1 MTQWF
6 LMAALLLA
14 AAAVMTRPW
23 WRGAN
28 RKTLRRR
35 GANIAAY
42 RSRLDELEIEREAGL
57 VSADDV
63 AALKTE
69 LDARL
74 LSEAQVEDQAM
85 QAGSGRGWLP
95 ALLTSLL
102 LLLFAGGWYIMGG
115 SWKAEQQLAA
125 GATQQEQVAGMVQM
139 LADRLQKQPD
149 DPEGWAMLGR
159 SYFVTQHFDAAAKAY
174 GEANARAAA
183 PNPEWLAG
191 QGEALAF
198 ARDRDLLGTP
208 LELFQRALA
217 VDPDYG
223 KALWYA
229 GMAAAQAGDTA
240 TARARWS
247 KLLAQTDLPPQM
259 HDVIQTRLQELDG
272 QPPAGAGPMAAAA
285 GAPAAGGPAGQS
297 GAPAGAP
304 VAAGPALMFHVSLAP
319 EVAAKV
325 PPGAVLFV
333 FAKAEQGPPMP
344 LAVQRLPG
352 QTLPADIK
360 LDDSMAM
367 APALRLS
374 AFDRYI
380 VTARLSGGGGAQA
393 QSGDL
398 EGILHVQRAQAGQ
411 PLDLRIDHV
420 VP

>member
-42 RSRLDELEIEREAGL
+42 RSRLAELEIEREAGL

-63 AALKTE
+63 AALKAE

-74 LSEAQVEDQAM
+74 LSEAQVEDKAV
-85 QAGSGRGWLP
+85 QAGSGRRWPP
-95 ALLTSLL
+95 ALLTTFL
-102 LLLFAGGWYIMGG
+102 LLLFAGGWYGLSG
-115 SWKAEQQLAA
+115 SWKAQQQLAS
-125 GATQQEQVAGMVQM
+125 GAAQEDQVAAMVQK
-139 LADRLQKQPD
+139 LQDRLQQQPD

-159 SYFVTQHFDAAAKAY
+159 SYFVTQKFTDAAKAY
-174 GEANARAAA
+174 GEANARAGQ

-198 ARDRDLLGTP
+198 ARDRDLQGTP
-208 LELFQRALA
+208 LQLFERALA
-217 VDPDYG
+217 IAPDYG

-229 GMAAAQAGDTA
+229 GMAAAQAGDMA
-240 TARARWS
+240 TAKARWG
-247 KLLAQTDLPPQM
+247 KLLAQPDLPQQM
-259 HDVIQTRLQELDG
+259 REVLQAHLQELDG
-272 QPPAGAGPMAAAA
+272 QPAGPAMA
-285 GAPAAGGPAGQS
+285 S
-297 GAPAGAP
+297 AGAP
-304 VAAGPALMFHVSLAP
+304 VAGPDAGQGAGQPAQLPAAGPALKLHVSLAP
-319 EVAAKV
+319 DVAGKI

-367 APALRLS
+367 APSLRLS
-374 AFDRYI
+374 TFDRYI

-398 EGILHVQRAQAGQ
+398 EGILHVQRSQAGK
-411 PLDLRIDHV
+411 PLELLIDHV

>member
-6 LMAALLLA
+6 LMAALLIA

-23 WRGAN
+23 WQGAI
-28 RKTLRRR
+28 RMTLRRR

-42 RSRLDELEIEREAGL
+42 RTRLAELEIEREAGL
-57 VSADDV
+57 VSAEDA
-63 AALKTE
+63 AALKAE

-74 LSEAQVEDQAM
+74 LSEAQVEDPAM
-85 QAGSGRGWLP
+85 QAGSGRRWLP
-95 ALLTSLL
+95 ALLTSVL
-102 LLLFAGGWYIMGG
+102 LLLFAGGWYALSG
-115 SWKAEQQLAA
+115 SWKAQQQLAS
-125 GATQQEQVAGMVQM
+125 GAAEEDQVAAMVQK
-139 LADRLQKQPD
+139 LQQRLQQQPD

-159 SYFVTQHFDAAAKAY
+159 SYFVTQKFTDAAKAY
-174 GEANARAAA
+174 GEANARAAQ

-198 ARDRDLLGTP
+198 ARDRDLQGTP
-208 LELFQRALA
+208 LQLFERALA
-217 VDPDYG
+217 IAPDYG

-229 GMAAAQAGDTA
+229 GMAAAQSGDIA
-240 TARARWS
+240 TAKARWS
-247 KLLAQTDLPPQM
+247 KLLAQPDLPPQM
-259 HDVIQTRLQELDG
+259 HEVLQAHLQELDG
-272 QPPAGAGPMAAAA
+272 APAGPAMASA
-285 GAPAAGGPAGQS
+285 GAPAAGPVAGPAAQ
-297 GAPAGAP
+297 PA
-304 VAAGPALMFHVSLAP
+304 AAGPALNLHVTLGP
-319 EVAAKV
+319 DVAGKI

-367 APALRLS
+367 APSLRLS

-398 EGILHVQRAQAGQ
+398 EGILHVQRSQAGK
-411 PLDLRIDHV
+411 PLELRIDHV